1 MSTGEPE
8 RARTVNRDGASS
20 KPTPPAVTSQGVMR
34 IVGVL
39 RAEGSFVLTVATIGL
54 VELIASSPELGA
66 VGHFGPLTQVLLVL
80 IFSVVVYAAIGVV
93 GHAELLAEKYGEPYG
108 TLILT
113 LSAVTVEVVMLTTM
127 VLHHDNNPTLARDTI
142 FATVMILVNG
152 LIGLSLLIGG
162 MRYGEQRY
170 NVKSSKAFLTM
181 LFALTGLA
189 LILPDA
195 VTPAQESRLEVFL
208 VFASILLYAFFLHI
222 QTRKHTQFFVFDGVG
237 KEHGSPGRGSG
248 AGSREGI
255 PGAYHATMLVLTI
268 IALAVLVEYL
278 SIALDDTMDV
288 LHFPAQIPA
297 LVVAIIIVSPESL
310 TAIRAALNNDMQRT
324 FNIALGSA
332 LSTVALTIP
341 TVLVISFVTG
351 RGIILGLT
359 PVQASLMIIS
369 LLVASIA
376 EADGSTS
383 ALEGLVQ
390 LVLFGSFVVMVFA

>member
-1 MSTGEPE
+1 MSTRKAEQARAANRIGVSSEPT
-8 RARTVNRDGASS
+8 A
-20 KPTPPAVTSQGVMR
+20 PAVRSRGVAR
-34 IVGVL
+34 IAGAV
-39 RAEGSFVLTVATIGL
+39 RAEGSFVLAVVVIGI
-54 VELIASSPELGA
+54 VKLIASSPEIGP
-66 VGHFGPLTQVLLVL
+66 VGHFGPLTGVLLVL
-80 IFSVVVYAAIGVV
+80 IFVVAVYAAIGVV

-113 LSAVTVEVVMLTTM
+113 LAAVTVEVVMLTTM
-127 VLHHDNNPTLARDTI
+127 VLHLDNNPTLARDTI

-162 MRYGEQRY
+162 IRYGEQRY

-195 VTPAQESRLEVFL
+195 VTPEQEPRLEVFL
-208 VFASILLYAFFLHI
+208 VFASLLLYAFFLHI
-222 QTRKHTQFFVFDGVG
+222 QTRKHTHFFVFESSQ
-237 KEHGSPGRGSG
+237 KEHGSPGNGSR
-248 AGSREGI
+248 AGSRDEISGT
-255 PGAYHATMLVLTI
+255 YHATMLVVTI
-268 IALAVLVEYL
+268 VAISVLVEYL

-297 LVVAIIIVSPESL
+297 LVVAIIIASPESL
-310 TAIRAALNNDMQRT
+310 AAIRAALRNDMQRT

-341 TVLVISFVTG
+341 TVLMISYIAG
-351 RGIILGLT
+351 RDIILGLT

-369 LLVASIA
+369 LLVASIT

-390 LVLFGSFVVMVFA
+390 LVLFGAFVVMVFA

>member
-1 MSTGEPE
+1 MTTGKAEQSSAAKRGGVSSEPT
-8 RARTVNRDGASS
+8 A
-20 KPTPPAVTSQGVMR
+20 PAVAPGGLTR
-34 IVGVL
+34 IGGAL
-39 RAEGSFVLTVATIGL
+39 RAESSFVLAAVMIGIAK
-54 VELIASSPELGA
+54 LIANNPQIGE
-66 VGHFGPLTQVLLVL
+66 VGHFGPLTQMLLIL
-80 IFSVVVYAAIGVV
+80 IFGIVVYAAIGVV
-93 GHAELLAEKYGEPYG
+93 GHAEVLAEKYGEPYG

-127 VLHHDNNPTLARDTI
+127 VLHRDNNPTLARDTI

-195 VTPAQESRLEVFL
+195 VTPAQEPRLEVFL
-208 VFASILLYAFFLHI
+208 VFASIVLYAFFLHV
-222 QTRKHTQFFVFDGVG
+222 QTRKHTHFFVFEGSP
-237 KEHGSPGRGSG
+237 KEHGSPEPGLS
-248 AGSREGI
+248 AGSRDEI
-255 PGAYHATMLVLTI
+255 SGAYHATMLVVTI
-268 IALAVLVEYL
+268 VALSVLVEYL

-288 LHFPAQIPA
+288 LHVRAQLPA
-297 LVVAIIIVSPESL
+297 LVVAIIIASPESL
-310 TAIRAALNNDMQRT
+310 AAIRAALRNDMQRT

-341 TVLVISFVTG
+341 AVLVISFIAG
-351 RGIILGLT
+351 RGVILGLT

-369 LLVASIA
+369 LLVASIT

-390 LVLFGSFVVMVFA
+390 LVLFGCFVVMVFA

>member
-8 RARTVNRDGASS
+8 RRAVNLGGVASE
-20 KPTPPAVTSQGVMR
+20 PTPPAVKSQGLTR
-34 IVGVL
+34 IVGAL
-39 RAEGSFVLTVATIGL
+39 PPEGSFVLTVPTIGL
-54 VELIASSPELGA
+54 VALLASSPEIGPI
-66 VGHFGPLTQVLLVL
+66 GHFGSLTQVLLVL

-152 LIGLSLLIGG
+152 LVGLSLLIGG
-162 MRYGEQRY
+162 LRYGEQRY

-195 VTPAQESRLEVFL
+195 VTPTQESRLEVFL
-208 VFASILLYAFFLHI
+208 VIDSLVLYAFFLHI
-222 QTRKHTQFFVFDGVG
+222 QTRKPTHFFVFDGSG
-237 KEHGSPGRGSG
+237 KERGSSGHGSG
-248 AGSREGI
+248 AASRREI

-268 IALAVLVEYL
+268 GALAVLVEYL

-341 TVLVISFVTG
+341 AVLVISFVSG

-390 LVLFGSFVVMVFA
+390 LVLFGSFVVMMLA

>member
-1 MSTGEPE
+1 MGTRNAQ
-8 RARTVNRDGASS
+8 RARAANRSS
-20 KPTPPAVTSQGVMR
+20 SEPTAPAVRSRGFTR
-34 IVGVL
+34 IVGAL
-39 RAEGSFVLTVATIGL
+39 RAEGSFVLAIVLIGI
-54 VELIASSPELGA
+54 VKLIASSPEIGE
-66 VGHFGPLTQVLLVL
+66 VGHFGPLTGVVLVL
-80 IFSVVVYAAIGVV
+80 IFGVVVYAAIGVV

-127 VLHHDNNPTLARDTI
+127 VLHLENNPTLARDTI

-162 MRYGEQRY
+162 IRYGEQRY
-170 NVKSSKAFLTM
+170 NVKSSKAFLTV

-189 LILPDA
+189 LILPDTL
-195 VTPAQESRLEVFL
+195 TPAQEPQFEAFL

-222 QTRKHTQFFVFDGVG
+222 QTRKHTHFFVFDSSP
-237 KEHGSPGRGSG
+237 KEP
-248 AGSREGI
+248 GSRGHRTGGRSPDEI
-255 PGAYHATMLVLTI
+255 SGAYHGIMLVVTI
-268 IALAVLVEYL
+268 VALSVLVEYL

-288 LHFPAQIPA
+288 LHFPPQIPA
-297 LVVAIIIVSPESL
+297 LVVAIIIASPESL
-310 TAIRAALNNDMQRT
+310 AAIRAALQNDMQRT

-341 TVLVISFVTG
+341 AVLVISFVAG
-351 RGIILGLT
+351 RGVILGLT

-369 LLVASIA
+369 LLVASIT

>member
-1 MSTGEPE
+1 MNTRKSE
-8 RARTVNRDGASS
+8 RARAANRDAVSS
-20 KPTPPAVTSQGVMR
+20 EPTVPAVRSWGSRR
-34 IVGVL
+34 IVGAL
-39 RAEGSFVLTVATIGL
+39 RAEGSFVLAVVVIGL
-54 VELIASSPELGA
+54 VKLIASSPEIGE

-80 IFSVVVYAAIGVV
+80 IFGVVVYAAIGVV

-127 VLHHDNNPTLARDTI
+127 VLHLDNNPTLARDTI

-195 VTPAQESRLEVFL
+195 LTPAQEPRLEVFL

-222 QTRKHTQFFVFDGVG
+222 QTRKHTHFFVFDSSP
-237 KEHGSPGRGSG
+237 KEHGSPERGSG
-248 AGSREGI
+248 AGNRDEISGVH
-255 PGAYHATMLVLTI
+255 HATMLVMTI
-268 IALAVLVEYL
+268 VALSVLVEYL

-297 LVVAIIIVSPESL
+297 LAVAIIIASPESL
-310 TAIRAALNNDMQRT
+310 AAIRAALRNDMQRT

-341 TVLVISFVTG
+341 VVLVISFVAG
-351 RGIILGLT
+351 RPIILGLT

-369 LLVASIA
+369 LLVASIT

>member
-1 MSTGEPE
+1 MTTGKAERSSAANRGGVSREPTAPAT
-8 RARTVNRDGASS
+8 RPPGLTRIGGA
-20 KPTPPAVTSQGVMR
+20 
-34 IVGVL
+34 L
-39 RAEGSFVLTVATIGL
+39 RSESSFVLAVLMIGL
-54 VELIASSPELGA
+54 AKVVASTPEIGE
-66 VGHFGPLTQVLLVL
+66 VGHFGPLTGVLLVL
-80 IFSVVVYAAIGVV
+80 IFGVAVYAAIGVV

-113 LSAVTVEVVMLTTM
+113 LAAVTVEVVMLTTM
-127 VLHHDNNPTLARDTI
+127 VLHLDNNPTLARDTI

-195 VTPAQESRLEVFL
+195 VTPAQEPRLEVFL
-208 VFASILLYAFFLHI
+208 VFASILLYGFFLHV
-222 QTRKHTQFFVFDGVG
+222 QTRKHTHFFVFDGSP
-237 KEHGSPGRGSG
+237 KEHGSPEHASG
-248 AGSREGI
+248 AGSRSEI
-255 PGAYHATMLVLTI
+255 SGAYHATMLVATI
-268 IALAVLVEYL
+268 IALSVLVEYL

-288 LHFPAQIPA
+288 LHVRAQIPA
-297 LVVAIIIVSPESL
+297 LVVAIIIASPESL
-310 TAIRAALNNDMQRT
+310 AAIRAALRNDMQRT

-341 TVLVISFVTG
+341 AVLVISFIVG
-351 RGIILGLT
+351 RGVILGLT
-359 PVQASLMIIS
+359 PVQGSLMIIS
-369 LLVASIA
+369 LLVASIT

-383 ALEGLVQ
+383 ALEGMVQ
-390 LVLFGSFVVMVFA
+390 LVLFGSFVVMVLA

>member
-1 MSTGEPE
+1 MSTCKAE
-8 RARTVNRDGASS
+8 RARAASRNGVPS
-20 KPTPPAVTSQGVMR
+20 EPTAPAVRSRGVTR
-34 IVGVL
+34 IVGAL
-39 RAEGSFVLTVATIGL
+39 RAEGSFVLAVVVIGL
-54 VELIASSPELGA
+54 VKLIASSPEIGQ
-66 VGHFGPLTQVLLVL
+66 VGHFGQLTGVLLAL
-80 IFSVVVYAAIGVV
+80 IFGVVLYAAIGVV

-113 LSAVTVEVVMLTTM
+113 LAAVTVEVVMLTTM
-127 VLHHDNNPTLARDTI
+127 MLHLDNNPTLARDTI

-162 MRYGEQRY
+162 MRFGEQRY

-181 LFALTGLA
+181 LFALVGLA

-195 VTPAQESRLEVFL
+195 ITPAQEPRLKVFL
-208 VFASILLYAFFLHI
+208 VFASILLYAFFLHV
-222 QTRKHTQFFVFDGVG
+222 QTRKHTHFFVFDSSP
-237 KEHGSPGRGSG
+237 KEHASQGRGSG
-248 AGSREGI
+248 AGSRDEI
-255 PGAYHATMLVLTI
+255 SGAYHATMLVVMI
-268 IALAVLVEYL
+268 VALSVLVEYL

-310 TAIRAALNNDMQRT
+310 ATIRAALRNDMQRT

-341 TVLVISFVTG
+341 AVLVISFVTG
-351 RGIILGLT
+351 RSIILGLT
-359 PVQASLMIIS
+359 PVQACLMIIS
-369 LLVASIA
+369 LLVASIT

-390 LVLFGSFVVMVFA
+390 LVLFGAFVVMVLA